1 MEQMLPSISCLY
13 VHYNREPI
21 NFTFIRFEKFVRVIL
36 NARAVIMT
44 INQLVENVKLFK
56 FYKLSLLLTTDTNR
70 ISTHINN
77 LDGRMLYGI
86 MAEWYW
92 KHLYFSSYE
101 ELTLM
106 EKSPSRNPLNASEPK
121 RVSSNKKFNKFQKL
135 FKQVEDSN
143 KVKEPE
149 IMLSEFIQ
157 KETYD
162 ISDYIQRVH
171 EYEMMIQVHSSL
183 MHNVGRDVYSLIKK
197 FM

>member
-1 MEQMLPSISCLY
+1 M
-13 VHYNREPI
+13 
-21 NFTFIRFEKFVRVIL
+21 
-36 NARAVIMT
+36 
-44 INQLVENVKLFK
+44 
-56 FYKLSLLLTTDTNR
+56 
-70 ISTHINN
+70 
-77 LDGRMLYGI
+77 
-86 MAEWYW
+86 
-92 KHLYFSSYE
+92 
-101 ELTLM
+101 
-106 EKSPSRNPLNASEPK
+106 NASEPK

-183 MHNVGRDVYSLIKK
+183 LHNVGRDVYSLIKK
-197 FM
+197 FMWEEREKAL

>member
-1 MEQMLPSISCLY
+1 
-13 VHYNREPI
+13 
-21 NFTFIRFEKFVRVIL
+21 
-36 NARAVIMT
+36 
-44 INQLVENVKLFK
+44 
-56 FYKLSLLLTTDTNR
+56 
-70 ISTHINN
+70 